1 METWLRS
8 ADSFSSS
15 KNRQI
20 ASATDQLKR
29 STNTL
34 AQSADQANKLAI
46 MASET
51 SETKPTED
59 RKRSASTTT
68 KTFETSQPLATQPS
82 RNSYPYPQSRDSVGS
97 KTFETPQPPATQS
110 PRNSYP
116 YPQSPDSVGSLSTL
130 QSRTTSKSSSVSR
143 LASLSRSEQSASS
156 VDSPVSPPQKS
167 APSVSD
173 ISSTAPNKPPLDF
186 DMKKKKKKVADQQVK
201 ELIELADKIDADLK
215 QAKSL
220 RDQKSAQLGDVEH
233 NWSNTTMTDTEESL
247 GEIQKILESYRA
259 VLSVKKRKGKLNR
272 SSRKRWRTQDCQI
285 AGDKYPRLVL
295 YQGRLEKVLGHL
307 QKVAILKEPSP
318 REEKQFPPLPVQTP
332 MANPFA
338 ELSVDEEVQM
348 KPFAE
353 LAVDDE
359 VMTSLPTIVELPV
372 DSTTLSSKKTF
383 IAELPGNAFHIRRK
397 PIQPVPKFYV
407 TKRSHDLS
415 AEQVERNDAG
425 EESSHENR
433 VMNESTEREK
443 TKNDIQIQQTESL
456 AQIVS
461 EMENNRIQ

>member
-1 METWLRS
+1 METWHRS
-8 ADSFSSS
+8 VDSFSSS

-20 ASATDQLKR
+20 TSATDQLKQ
-29 STNTL
+29 STNAL

-51 SETKPTED
+51 EATED
-59 RKRSASTTT
+59 RKRPVSTTT
-68 KTFETSQPLATQPS
+68 KTFEASQPPATQS
-82 RNSYPYPQSRDSVGS
+82 RRASNPYPQSRDSVGS
-97 KTFETPQPPATQS
+97 KTFETPQLLATQT

-130 QSRTTSKSSSVSR
+130 QSRRTSKSSSVSR
-143 LASLSRSEQSASS
+143 LASLSRSEPSVSS
-156 VDSPVSPPQKS
+156 VDSPVSPPQKP

-173 ISSTAPNKPPLDF
+173 VSSAAPKQPPLDF

-201 ELIELADKIDADLK
+201 ELIELADKIDADLNE
-215 QAKSL
+215 AKRL
-220 RDQKSAQLGDVEH
+220 RDLKSAQLGDVEH

-295 YQGRLEKVLGHL
+295 YQSRLEKVLGHL
-307 QKVAILKEPSP
+307 QKVAIPKEPSP
-318 REEKQFPPLPVQTP
+318 RVEKQFPPLPVQTP

-338 ELSVDEEVQM
+338 ELSVDDEVQM

-359 VMTSLPTIVELPV
+359 VMASLPTIVELPV

-383 IAELPGNAFHIRRK
+383 IAELPGNAFHIKRK
-397 PIQPVPKFYV
+397 PIQLPKFYV

-415 AEQVERNDAG
+415 AEQMERNYAG
-425 EESSHENR
+425 EESSHENKA
-433 VMNESTEREK
+433 MNESTEREK
-443 TKNDIQIQQTESL
+443 TTNDIQIQKTESL

-461 EMENNRIQ
+461 EMEKNRIQ